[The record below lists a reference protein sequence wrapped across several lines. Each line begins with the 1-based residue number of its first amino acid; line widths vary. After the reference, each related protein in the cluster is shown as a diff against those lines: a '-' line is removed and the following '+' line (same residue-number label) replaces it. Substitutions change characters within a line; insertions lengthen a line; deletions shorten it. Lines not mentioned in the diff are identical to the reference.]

1 MSRIDDAMVAATM
14 RGYDRN
20 NLFAFVAA
28 IVGSDEARQLMEMYR
43 VGTSKHWHG
52 ATVFWQISA
61 DGNVRGGKIML
72 YDRLTGHRVQEPFP
86 HINWVHSVLRLPD
99 FKLTQCFFGEHLL
112 PYIRDKPVA
121 IVESEK
127 TAILATHYLPQY
139 LWLATGGK
147 CSCLNRE
154 AIQALRGREVM
165 LVPDLNATDDWR
177 KKLTLF
183 DDSVIKATLFE
194 SLEQMATD
202 EQRTQGLDIAD
213 FLCQRVQSQ
222 VYLSYAECSQ
232 ERSETHFL
240 IAEQTPHGILE
251 QMMQR
256 NPALRQLVDALHVEL
271 VGI

>member
-1 MSRIDDAMVAATM
+1 MESATITKVT
-14 RGYDRN
+14 
-20 NLFAFVAA
+20 L
-28 IVGSDEARQLMEMYR
+28 RQEKLR
-43 VGTSKHWHG
+43 S
-52 ATVFWQISA
+52 
-61 DGNVRGGKIML
+61 GKLSL
-72 YDRLTGHRVQEPFP
+72 YLDFYPPIWNP

-127 TAILATHYLPQY
+127 AAILVTHYLPQY
-139 LWLATGGK
+139 LWLATGDK

-183 DDSVIKATLFE
+183 NESGIKATLFE
-194 SLEQMATD
+194 QREQMATD
-202 EQRTQGLDIAD
+202 EQREQGLDIAD
-213 FLCQRVQSQ
+213 FL
-222 VYLSYAECSQ
+222 
-232 ERSETHFL
+232 
-240 IAEQTPHGILE
+240 IAEQAPHGILE

-256 NPALRQLVDALHVEL
+256 NPVLRQLVDALQLEL
-271 VGI
+271 VGIEEYKTSESSQKLESNGTNKNFKSSVIRND

>member
-14 RGYDRN
+14 RSYDRN
-20 NLFAFVAA
+20 NLFAFVAT
-28 IVGSDEARQLMEMYR
+28 IIGSDEARRLMEMYR
-43 VGTSKHWHG
+43 VGTSKHWQG
-52 ATVFWQISA
+52 ATVFWQISN
-61 DGNVRGGKIML
+61 DGEVRGGKIML
-72 YDRLTGHRVQEPFP
+72 YDRLTGHLVQEPFP

-127 TAILATHYLPQY
+127 TAILATHYLPKY

-154 AIQALRGREVM
+154 AIQAIQALRGREVM

-183 DDSVIKATLFE
+183 DDSGIKATLFE

-202 EQRTQGLDIAD
+202 EQREQGLDIAD
-213 FLCQRVQSQ
+213 
-222 VYLSYAECSQ
+222 
-232 ERSETHFL
+232 FL

-256 NPALRQLVDALHVEL
+256 NPALRQLVDALKLEL
-271 VGI
+271 VGIEEYKPSESSLKSE